1 MNRLIRQGFGFN
13 TDIFETNIL
22 NLAVV
27 LGIVVVFVGDALSTL
42 LSHRRKIVLATMQE
56 ADQKARK
63 VQQQL
68 EEARKSVEISR
79 LRAKEIRSQAAQT
92 IEQEELAFQKQLNE
106 DLRQLRETR
115 AQRMQIERQ
124 RIVRST
130 AKKVVNLALIIVE
143 TDLGTL
149 FSSQG
154 TGRLKQKELNDIHV
168 RNTLPQLK
176 RSYLK

>member
-1 MNRLIRQGFGFN
+1 MNGLIRQGFGFN

-68 EEARKSVEISR
+68 EEAKKSVEVAR
-79 LRAKEIRSQAAQT
+79 QRAQEIVS
-92 IEQEELAFQKQLNE
+92 KQLELLNKKSLPCKNNWKKICVNFARRELKECKLSVNE
-106 DLRQLRETR
+106 
-115 AQRMQIERQ
+115 
-124 RIVRST
+124 
-130 AKKVVNLALIIVE
+130 
-143 TDLGTL
+143 
-149 FSSQG
+149 
-154 TGRLKQKELNDIHV
+154 
-168 RNTLPQLK
+168 
-176 RSYLK
+176 